1 MSPSD
6 QLATL
11 FPELATPRL
20 APRLSEQGQ
29 IRRFKAGDE
38 LIRPGEAIPFLPLI
52 LEGTVRIV
60 RADADG
66 REIFLYFL
74 QPGDTCALSLDCCR
88 GDARSR
94 VRAVAEEDGHML
106 AIPARLLPGLM
117 EDPGFADFA
126 VATYRRRFDDL
137 LETFD
142 AVAFHRLDERLWSH
156 LQELSIAR
164 NSNELRVTH
173 EELAR
178 DLGTTR
184 EVVSRLMK
192 QLERL
197 GRVKPGRNR
206 VTLVPG

>member
-1 MSPSD
+1 MPPAEP
-6 QLATL
+6 LASL
-11 FPELATPRL
+11 FPELAAPRL
-20 APRLSEQGQ
+20 AARLAEQGL

-66 REIFLYFL
+66 REMFLYFL

-94 VRAVAEEDGHML
+94 VRAVAEEDGRML
-106 AIPARLLPGLM
+106 AVPARLLPELM
-117 EDPGFADFA
+117 ETPEFAGFAMG
-126 VATYRRRFDDL
+126 TYRRRFDDL

-192 QLERL
+192 QLERA
-197 GRVKPGRNR
+197 GRVRPGRSR
-206 VTLVPG
+206 VTLLPA